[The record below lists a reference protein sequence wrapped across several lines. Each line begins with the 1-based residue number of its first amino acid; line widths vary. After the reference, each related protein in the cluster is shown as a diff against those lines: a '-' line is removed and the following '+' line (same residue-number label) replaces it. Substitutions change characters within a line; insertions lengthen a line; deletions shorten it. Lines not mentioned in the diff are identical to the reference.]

1 MPTYDYRCE
10 TCGLDFEVYQSFT
23 DDSIPKCPGREAG
36 TCKSRGK
43 GKVTK
48 VLSAPAIT
56 FKGSG
61 FYKNDSR
68 GSSKSSGSSS
78 ESGDSSSSSDSK
90 SSSSDSS
97 SDTKSSSS
105 DSTSSSSSSSDS
117 KSSSSKSSSSKKSD
131 KSKTSAKAD

>member
-10 TCGLDFEVYQSFT
+10 TCGLEFEEYQSFT
-23 DDSIPKCPGREAG
+23 DDSIPKCPGRAEG

-68 GSSKSSGSSS
+68 SGSKSSSGSSDS
-78 ESGDSSSSSDSK
+78 SSSSDSNSSDSKSSSSSDSK
-90 SSSSDSS
+90 SSSD
-97 SDTKSSSS
+97 
-105 DSTSSSSSSSDS
+105 
-117 KSSSSKSSSSKKSD
+117 SSSKSSDSKKSSD